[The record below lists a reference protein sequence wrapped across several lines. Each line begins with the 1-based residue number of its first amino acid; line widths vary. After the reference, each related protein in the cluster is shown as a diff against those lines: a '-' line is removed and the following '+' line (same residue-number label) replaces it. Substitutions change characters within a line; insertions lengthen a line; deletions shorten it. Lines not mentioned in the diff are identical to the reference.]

1 MSDMHEISETTESY
15 ERPTYTRWLR
25 FVPIVMLA
33 LLVLAGCAEGE
44 APPPAICDTY
54 GRGLY
59 TAQLM
64 GGALLI
70 LAVAILGFKKQ
81 AAAII
86 PTQGAQIGA
95 IAGTVFGGLILLA
108 FSTEIGVQILTGFG
122 LPDLFT
128 LCGL

>member
-1 MSDMHEISETTESY
+1 MHENALHQPKQTDQRLSATDQRLSATDQRLSATDY
-15 ERPTYTRWLR
+15 QPPATSRLLR
-25 FVPIVMLA
+25 RVIPML
-33 LLVLAGCAEGE
+33 LLMVVVLAGCAEGE

-54 GRGLY
+54 DRGLY

-86 PTQGAQIGA
+86 SPPRGRR
-95 IAGTVFGGLILLA
+95 
-108 FSTEIGVQILTGFG
+108 
-122 LPDLFT
+122 
-128 LCGL
+128 